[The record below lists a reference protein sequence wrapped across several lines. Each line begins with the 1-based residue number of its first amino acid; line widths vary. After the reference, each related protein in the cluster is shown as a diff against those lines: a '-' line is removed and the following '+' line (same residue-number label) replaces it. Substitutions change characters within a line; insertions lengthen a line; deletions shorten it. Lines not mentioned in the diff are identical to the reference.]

1 MTTYRVNVAVKQA
14 HTAEGVRGDPYC
26 CPMTRALEDTT
37 GLWGHCW
44 VGLCSASVTI
54 PGERMMLATL
64 PEEARQWN
72 SDFDAGVPVEP
83 TTFTLEFTE
92 RAGGD

>member
-26 CPMTRALEDTT
+26 CPMTRALEDVT
-37 GLWGHCW
+37 GQWGNCW
-44 VGLCSASVTI
+44 VGLCTASVTI
-54 PGERMMLATL
+54 PGGRTMYATL

-72 SDFDAGVPVEP
+72 SAFDDGVPVEP
-83 TTFTLEFTE
+83 ATFTLEFTE
-92 RAGGD
+92 REWGV